1 MGKCTGRSIFLNK
14 TKFGVLNDGT
24 EISSYL
30 LKNAGGMEVKVI
42 DLGATVVSLLVRD
55 AHGEIRDVV
64 LGYDTPQEYVDN
76 TCYFGAVIGRSANRI
91 AKGRFAIA
99 GKTYQ
104 LAVNDNENNLHS
116 GPDGYDIRRWD
127 VVQEDESSITFALD
141 SPDGDQGFPGNFHV
155 EIQYTLTD
163 ENELILHYTGS
174 SDADTAANLTNHSYF
189 NLAGHDS
196 GQILEHTL
204 RIAADHYTPVADG
217 QAIPTGEIAPVKG
230 TPMDFTTAKPI
241 GRDIGADFKQLHF
254 VQGYDHNYVLSKEAG
269 EKKMMAE
276 ACCEK
281 TGIRMEAFT
290 DCPGMQFYAGNCIT
304 SQKGKGGV
312 SYGPR
317 HGFCLE
323 SQYYPNAINQEGF
336 ASPLLRA
343 GEKYDTTT
351 SYKFSL
357 K

>member
-1 MGKCTGRSIFLNK
+1 MEK

-24 EISSYL
+24 EISLYTI
-30 LKNAGGMEVKVI
+30 KNTNGMTAKI
-42 DLGATVVSLLVRD
+42 TDLGATVVSLEVKD
-55 AHGEIRDVV
+55 AQGIVRDVV

-91 AKGRFAIA
+91 DKARFVIG
-99 GKTYQ
+99 GKMYQ

-127 VVQEDESSITFALD
+127 VVQQEESSITFALD

-155 EIQYTLTD
+155 EVQYTLTD
-163 ENELILHYTGS
+163 EDELILHYTGS
-174 SDADTAANLTNHSYF
+174 SDKDTVVNLTNHSYF
-189 NLAGHDS
+189 NLAGHES
-196 GQILEHTL
+196 GKILDQTL
-204 RIAADHYTPVADG
+204 MIAADYYTPVIDS

-241 GRDIGADFKQLHF
+241 GKEIEADFEQLKF
-254 VQGYDHNYVLSKEAG
+254 GQGYDHNFALRG
-269 EKKMMAE
+269 EPGTKRKMAE
-276 ACCEK
+276 AYCEK

-304 SQKGKGGV
+304 EQKGKGGV
-312 SYGPR
+312 TYGPR

-323 SQYYPNAINQEGF
+323 AHYYPNSINQEGF
-336 ASPLLRA
+336 ASPLLVA

-351 SYKFSL
+351 SYKFSVRVSPGL
-357 K
+357 ILR